1 MSGLE
6 IIPVEY
12 GDSVLPESMIFQ
24 NGAEDKFRPI
34 VFMVYLI
41 KAENKMILVDAG
53 CVTMPG
59 FDMHNFI
66 GPVKALENMGVSA
79 EDITD
84 VIITHAHHDHIEC
97 VSEFKNAKIHIQE
110 DEYEDGKHYFKDG
123 MNVNLFENEAYVL
136 PNVKA
141 VKIGGH
147 SKGSCVVEITDNDK
161 NNDKISVIAG
171 DECYSYACLNERI
184 PTGSSYCLEKSKEFI
199 DRYRYEK
206 YNVLLCHE
214 K

>member
-1 MSGLE
+1 MKNVE

-12 GDSVLPESMIFQ
+12 GNSVLPESMIFQ
-24 NGAEDKFRPI
+24 NGAEDKVRPI

-59 FDMHNFI
+59 FDMKNFI

-110 DEYEDGKHYFKDG
+110 DEYESGKHYFKDG
-123 MNVNLFENEAYVL
+123 MNISLFDEESYVL

-147 SKGSCVVEITDNDK
+147 SKGSCIVEITDNDE
-161 NNDKISVIAG
+161 IYVIAG
-171 DECYSYACLNERI
+171 DECYSYACLNEGI
-184 PTGSSYCLEKSKEFI
+184 PTGSSYCLKKSKEFI
-199 DRYRYEK
+199 DKYRCEK